1 MTKVQDT
8 TPPRPPPDAEAE
20 PAAPVTDEARNGA
33 AELAVLFPGRAVKIG
48 DTVTITVHPMLVRHM
63 RKFAEPIERAIDNL
77 VTSGVNFEALGE
89 SWPQLIRHLTPLLL
103 NDLFGLLNQ
112 CTDAELDDVPHWV
125 LPEVAGAW
133 IEENFGTE
141 QKLRPWFEVVS
152 RILAKLGNEKIDLWE
167 TVSSALL
174 RPDTTAE
181 TS

>member
-1 MTKVQDT
+1 MPNGAIRDEAP
-8 TPPRPPPDAEAE
+8 PPRPPPDAPTENAG
-20 PAAPVTDEARNGA
+20 EARSA
-33 AELAVLFPGRAVKIG
+33 ADELAVLFPGREVFVG
-48 DTVTITVHPMLVRHM
+48 GLMVRVGPMLVRHM
-63 RKFAEPIERAIDNL
+63 RQFAEPIERAIDKL
-77 VTSGVNFEALGE
+77 VADGVNFAALGE

-103 NDLFGLLNQ
+103 NDLFALLNH
-112 CTDAELDDVPHWV
+112 CTDVELDDVPHWV

-152 RILAKLGNEKIDLWE
+152 RILAKLGNEKIDLWA

-174 RPDTTAE
+174 RPDTTDE